1 MMITIPNYQI
11 IKQIY
16 ESASSRVYRGLRSED
31 NQPVILKALKT
42 DYPSLLELIRYRQEY
57 DITRSLNLAGVG
69 KIYGLEKSD
78 TLQVLILEDFGGESL
93 KQWLTDLGFGIWDLA
108 LTDPQAATIEKRPFQ
123 AADISAFLPLA
134 IKIADILGDIHAAHL
149 IHKDINPSNIVW
161 NPEKKLLKIID
172 FGISTRLS
180 RENPTLKNP
189 DVLEGTLSY
198 MSPEQT
204 GRMNRV
210 LDYRT
215 DFYSLGVTFYELL
228 TGCVPFDSEDPLELV
243 HCHIAKPPTP
253 IHENNPNVPVIIS
266 DIVMKLMA
274 KNVEDRYQS
283 ALGLKTDLK
292 KCLDKLQA
300 SETLHDRPFELG
312 QNDFSGRFQ
321 IPQKLYGRDEAI
333 ATLLQAFE
341 RVANPQNSPD
351 SEEGRCEMMLVAGYS
366 GVGKSALVREVHRPM
381 TARHGYFAFGKFDQ
395 YQQNI
400 PYSAL
405 SQAFNEFCHYLLSE
419 NRDQLAQWQEHILT
433 AVGNNG
439 QVLIDIIPA
448 LALVIGAQQAVPP
461 VGPTEAQNRFM
472 LVFQNFVK
480 AISQKE
486 HPLVMFIDDWQWA
499 DSASLNVLKMLLTDP
514 DLHYFLLIGAYRD
527 NEVDASH
534 PFAMTLEAL
543 QKQQAVINTLK
554 LDNLSYQEV
563 NALIV
568 DALHGDSAS
577 VASLTTLV
585 YDKTLGNAFFTT
597 EFLKALYEE
606 ELLDF
611 DFDSQAWYWDLDQ
624 IRLKG
629 MSNNVVELM
638 VDKIQK
644 FPLETQTV
652 LTLAACVGSQFDL
665 QILSLIHKHSAKST
679 LEALWQGVVEGLI
692 LPLDEHYK
700 LVEAETNSLAKQSHF
715 KFQHDRIQQAAYA
728 LIPEED
734 RAELHLE
741 IGRLLLNNT
750 QAEDLAERIFDIV
763 NQLNGGLTLITD
775 ETEKVRLADLNLQ
788 AGKKAKAGTAYQTAI
803 NYFALGLPLLGEFA
817 WEEHYAIAFELHQEQ
832 GECAFLSGNF
842 ERSEQLLALALEKA
856 QSKFDQAEIY
866 VIKIAQ
872 LAGQGKYYD
881 AVATMIKALNMLG
894 LRVPTLEQTEAQQQ
908 ATTAEMALYQEN
920 MTDRQ
925 ITDLWHLPVMQ
936 DEAMKVCSQIIAMA
950 LDSLIIGFPNLLAF
964 YTAKMVN
971 MSIQYGLSAFIPVGY
986 AIFAI
991 IRGGFKDYTNAYQ
1004 FAALALQLNQ
1014 EKLPNYTAR
1023 PTIYNAYSFFNML
1036 RENINVSAEYFRETY
1051 RLALESGDFAYAGY
1065 AMIETPRCIL
1075 PLNIEG
1081 GLKATQDAIAYCQKA
1096 NNMPMLLVAQMY
1108 EAFIKNL
1115 QGATLSQ
1122 STFNDSGFTEEAF
1135 INAFEKTAPVLFAL
1149 YKRYKLQSL
1158 TLFNCYEQALP
1169 LLHERATWIAAFG
1182 GVDLSLR
1189 SDYFLYAGVTIA
1201 ALYPTAAE
1209 ADKPS
1214 YMAILDEC
1222 IAENQ
1227 LLFEQSPIN
1236 FEHAYLILQA
1246 EKARIEDRPMSA
1258 MHYYDQAIAS
1268 AREQGYCCNE
1278 ALANELAA
1286 KFWLAQPKED
1296 FARFYLKRA
1305 HYAYGLWGA
1314 TAKVKDLEENYPK
1327 LLTTLSQMTQLPN
1340 ETSAVMTSQ
1349 FSTMMGTSSNVLLD
1363 FASVLKAS
1371 QAIAGEIELPK
1382 LFKQLMKVIIE
1393 NAGAQRGVLIL
1404 EQAGHWVIEAEGAI
1418 DDDEVRILESL
1429 PVSQETVPTTLINY
1443 VANAKES
1450 VVLHDAT
1457 HQGQFT
1463 QDAYFV
1469 DNQTQSAL
1477 CAPLL
1482 NKGQLMGL
1490 LYLENNLTEDAF
1502 TQNRLDIL
1510 KVLSSQAVI
1519 SLENALLYR
1528 TLEEKVEERTAQL
1541 GQANLEITELNKQ
1554 LKDENL
1560 RMSAELEISRQLQQM
1575 LLPKEEELQQIEGLD
1590 IVGFLEPADEIGGD
1604 YYDVLKSH
1612 GRVLIGIGDVTGH
1625 GLESGVLAIMAQTAV
1640 RTLLANHET
1649 DPVKFLAA
1657 INETLYE
1664 NAQRMSS
1671 DKNLTLI
1678 LLEYEPQAGG
1688 GGLLRLSGQHEDPIM
1703 VRNGIVEQVDTT
1715 ELGFNIGMIENITG
1729 FVNQIEINLNPGDVV
1744 VLYTDGITEAE
1755 NREKKEYGIERLS
1768 EVIQLNW
1775 QKSVNDIREAI
1786 VNDMRHFISPEKP
1799 DDDIT
1804 LLVLKQK

>member
-1 MMITIPNYQI
+1 MITIPNYQI

-16 ESASSRVYRGLRSED
+16 ESASSRIYRGLRDQD
-31 NQPVILKALKT
+31 NQAVILKVLKT

-57 DITRSLNLAGVG
+57 DITRSLNLPGVI
-69 KIYGLEKSD
+69 KMYGLEK
-78 TLQVLILEDFGGESL
+78 TENLQVLILEDFGGESI
-93 KQWLTDLGFGIWDLA
+93 KRWLTDLGFGIWDLG
-108 LTDPQAATIEKRPFQ
+108 LTDRQAATIEKRPFQ
-123 AADISAFLPLA
+123 PTDILAFLSLA

-161 NPEKKLLKIID
+161 NPDTNQLKIVD

-189 DVLEGTLSY
+189 EVLEGTLSY
-198 MSPEQT
+198 LSPEQT
-204 GRMNRV
+204 GRMNRT

-228 TGCVPFDSEDPLELV
+228 TGRVPFYSDDPLELV
-243 HCHIAKPPTP
+243 HCHIAKPPTSLYE
-253 IHENNPNVPVIIS
+253 HNPNVPVIIS

-763 NQLNGGLTLITD
+763 NQLNAGRTLITD

-803 NYFALGLPLLGEFA
+803 NYLALGLPLLGEFA
-817 WEEHYAIAFELHQEQ
+817 WEQHYAIAFELHKEQ
-832 GECAFLSGNF
+832 GECEFLSGNF
-842 ERSEQLLALALEKA
+842 DDSDQLLALALEKA
-856 QSKFDQAEIY
+856 QSKFDRAEIY

-881 AVATMIKALNMLG
+881 AAATMIKALNMFDMK
-894 LRVPTLEQTEAQQQ
+894 VPTLDQTEAQQQ

-920 MTDRQ
+920 MTNRH
-925 ITDLWHLPVMQ
+925 ISDLWQLPVMQ
-936 DEAMKVCSQIIAMA
+936 DEAMKVCSRIIAIA
-950 LDSLIIGFPNLLAF
+950 IDSIVIGLPELLAF

-971 MSIQYGLSAFIPVGY
+971 MSIQYGLSPFTPVGY
-986 AIFAI
+986 TFFAVI
-991 IRGGFKDYTNAYQ
+991 LSSGFKDYTRAYQ
-1004 FAALALQLNQ
+1004 FSALASQLNQ
-1014 EKLPNYTAR
+1014 EKLINYGIRAKISNTYA
-1023 PTIYNAYSFFNML
+1023 FLKLL
-1036 RENINVSAEYFRETY
+1036 REDINASTESFRETY
-1051 RLALESGDFAYAGY
+1051 RIGVEGGDFVYAGY
-1065 AMIETPRCIL
+1065 AMIELPRYLL
-1075 PLNIEG
+1075 PVSVED
-1081 GLKATQDAIAYCQKA
+1081 GLKTTQEAIAYCQKA

-1108 EAFIKNL
+1108 AGFIKNL
-1115 QGATLSQ
+1115 QGATWGKNS
-1122 STFNDSGFTEEAF
+1122 FNDSSFTEEAF

-1169 LLHERATWIAAFG
+1169 LVHERATWIAAFG
-1182 GVDLSLR
+1182 GLDFNLR

-1201 ALYPTAAE
+1201 ALYPRVSE

-1222 IAENQ
+1222 IDENR
-1227 LLFEQSPIN
+1227 LLFEQCPIN

-1246 EKARIEDRPMSA
+1246 EKARIEDRHMSA

-1268 AREQGYCCNE
+1268 AKEQGYRCNE

-1286 KFWLAQPKED
+1286 KFWLAQQKED
-1296 FARFYLKRA
+1296 FARLYLQGA

-1314 TAKVKDLEENYPK
+1314 TAKVKDLEEKYPK
-1327 LLTTLSQMTQLPN
+1327 LLTTPSRTTQLPDPS
-1340 ETSAVMTSQ
+1340 SAVMTTG

-1363 FASVLKAS
+1363 FSSVLKAS
-1371 QAIAGEIELPK
+1371 QAIAGEIELHK
-1382 LFKQLMKVIIE
+1382 LFKQLMTVIIE

-1482 NKGQLMGL
+1482 NQGQLMGL
-1490 LYLENNLTEDAF
+1490 LYLENNLTVGAF
-1502 TQNRLDIL
+1502 TQNRLNIL

-1541 GQANLEITELNKQ
+1541 AQANQEITELNEQ
-1554 LKDENL
+1554 LKEENL
-1560 RMSAELEISRQLQQM
+1560 RMSRELEVSRQLQQM
-1575 LLPKEEELQQIEGLD
+1575 LLPKKEELQQIEGLD
-1590 IVGFLEPADEIGGD
+1590 IVGFLEPADEVGGD
-1604 YYDVLKSH
+1604 YYDVLKCH

-1625 GLESGVLAIMAQTAV
+1625 GLESGVLAIMAQTA
-1640 RTLLANHET
+1640 
-1649 DPVKFLAA
+1649 
-1657 INETLYE
+1657 
-1664 NAQRMSS
+1664 
-1671 DKNLTLI
+1671 
-1678 LLEYEPQAGG
+1678 
-1688 GGLLRLSGQHEDPIM
+1688 
-1703 VRNGIVEQVDTT
+1703 
-1715 ELGFNIGMIENITG
+1715 
-1729 FVNQIEINLNPGDVV
+1729 
-1744 VLYTDGITEAE
+1744 
-1755 NREKKEYGIERLS
+1755 
-1768 EVIQLNW
+1768 
-1775 QKSVNDIREAI
+1775 
-1786 VNDMRHFISPEKP
+1786 
-1799 DDDIT
+1799 
-1804 LLVLKQK
+1804 